1 MTSMRKLAI
10 LAAVLAAPF
19 AALGVVQA
27 QNAPASERD
36 HIVLYGDTGF
46 KGGSVKIMGPVE
58 NLQSISADGM
68 DGTANDFAFSLR
80 TQGRWQVCMDAGY
93 VTRCRVVEGEVADLG
108 DDGGSVSSILYVGPS
123 LTTGTKTAGTS
134 AGTDTTATATTATA
148 PAAPAT
154 EPEWHPMYNTDFF
167 GNDIREIIYGR
178 PGSTWQSC
186 KAACDADGQCQAWTY
201 VQPGRQ
207 PYGECFLKAPVPE
220 ASESS
225 CCISGV
231 KGAPSSMPA
240 GGAAM
245 TAPVTGS
252 APSEPKK
259 GKKKRGSQLGERVA
273 DAAEDELGNAAERG
287 VREGIQEVL
296 PF

>member
-1 MTSMRKLAI
+1 MKSMRTLAM

-19 AALGVVQA
+19 AVVGVVQA
-27 QNAPASERD
+27 QSAPAAERD
-36 HIVLYGDTGF
+36 NIVLYGDTGF

-58 NLQSISADGM
+58 NLQSIAADGL

-80 TQGRWQVCMDAGY
+80 ATGRWQVCMDAGY
-93 VTRCRVVEGEVADLG
+93 VTRCRVVEGDVADLG
-108 DDGGSVSSILYVGPS
+108 DDGGSISSILYVGPS
-123 LTTGTKTAGTS
+123 LTTGTKSAAPATTS
-134 AGTDTTATATTATA
+134 GTATTATA
-148 PAAPAT
+148 PATTPAAPA
-154 EPEWHPMYNTDFF
+154 PEWQPMYNTDFF
-167 GNDIREIIYGR
+167 GNDIREIVYDR
-178 PGSTWQSC
+178 PGSTWQTC
-186 KAACDADGQCQAWTY
+186 KAACDANGQCQAWTY

-220 ASESS
+220 ASESD

-240 GGAAM
+240 GS
-245 TAPVTGS
+245 TAS
-252 APSEPKK
+252 AQGQSAS
-259 GKKKRGSQLGERVA
+259 GNRRGNGIGERVV